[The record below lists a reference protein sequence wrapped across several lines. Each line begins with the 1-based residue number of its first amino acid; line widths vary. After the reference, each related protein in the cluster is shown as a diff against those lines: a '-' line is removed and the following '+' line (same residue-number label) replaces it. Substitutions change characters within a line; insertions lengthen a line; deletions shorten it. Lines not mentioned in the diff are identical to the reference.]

1 MRAVCPAISTLL
13 SVSAVAGTVPEFNL
27 VEDCRPIQC
36 THRPSGARPTAM
48 TRSRLLTTCASATC
62 STACK
67 TANKCG
73 GSSSVASTI
82 MPIRMAGSFARKT
95 AIVGTI
101 VHSDYCTACGMIGHR
116 ASECTTFAPNS
127 RLETL
132 VNEVLEGTT
141 LDWEVCARTH

>member
-1 MRAVCPAISTLL
+1 MRVEFLML
-13 SVSAVAGTVPEFNL
+13 VGVVAGTSRCPLSTSTIFDPVHPPSI
-27 VEDCRPIQC
+27 CR
-36 THRPSGARPTAM
+36 APTVM

-73 GSSSVASTI
+73 GSASVASTI

-127 RLETL
+127 RLEKL
-132 VNEVLEGTT
+132 MNEVLEGTT

>member
-1 MRAVCPAISTLL
+1 MHPPSIWRAIDSHDALAAADDLRVGNVQHSMQDRQQMRW
-13 SVSAVAGTVPEFNL
+13 
-27 VEDCRPIQC
+27 
-36 THRPSGARPTAM
+36 
-48 TRSRLLTTCASATC
+48 
-62 STACK
+62 
-67 TANKCG
+67 
-73 GSSSVASTI
+73 SSSVASTI

-127 RLETL
+127 RLEKL

>member
-1 MRAVCPAISTLL
+1 
-13 SVSAVAGTVPEFNL
+13 
-27 VEDCRPIQC
+27 
-36 THRPSGARPTAM
+36 M

-73 GSSSVASTI
+73 GSASVASTI

-116 ASECTTFAPNS
+116 ASECTTFTPNS
-127 RLETL
+127 RLEKL
-132 VNEVLEGTT
+132 VNEVLECTT

>member
-1 MRAVCPAISTLL
+1 
-13 SVSAVAGTVPEFNL
+13 
-27 VEDCRPIQC
+27 
-36 THRPSGARPTAM
+36 
-48 TRSRLLTTCASATC
+48 
-62 STACK
+62 
-67 TANKCG
+67 
-73 GSSSVASTI
+73 

-127 RLETL
+127 RLEKL